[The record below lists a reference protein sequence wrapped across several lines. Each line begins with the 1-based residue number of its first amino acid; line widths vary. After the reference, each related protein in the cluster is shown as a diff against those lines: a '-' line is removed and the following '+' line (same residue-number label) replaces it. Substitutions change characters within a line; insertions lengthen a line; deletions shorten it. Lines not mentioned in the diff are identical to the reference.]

1 VEKLRSIIERLNDRG
16 FLKEGHLRRFFFISM
31 AIAVSIPLYH
41 VLFIHP
47 LFTELLTQS
56 EKDDG
61 VTIAEHLASE
71 VKLAKSEMGRTVLL
85 EDSVNYLVAAKG
97 HFGLEKIKVYSRTA
111 ECVFSTQADEIGYTN
126 TGAHFQAELAN
137 GEVHAEV
144 VGKGMNSIEGEKM
157 RRDVVEVYVPLRKD
171 RELLGA
177 FEIYYDISK
186 TSAQLDRLLHY
197 SLGLLVALAACFV
210 AVVTTALYKGNQ
222 SIVGRRR
229 AEKALQDAHDT
240 LEKRVEERTRE
251 LLRAKE
257 QLQVE
262 VEVRKQSEKAIEK
275 SKSTLQGVFDAISDP
290 LVMLDENLRI
300 GMLNKA
306 AIRYYRISDYQTAIG
321 RPCYEVIL
329 ENTPSALC
337 DGCPLRDT
345 FSGGRT
351 MEFERQ
357 GLFDPDRIEQ
367 VTFYP
372 TEEKPGESKSC
383 IIRITDITEQKR
395 AEESLRK
402 AYSEIK
408 SLKDRLEAENIYFRK
423 EITTKHQFD
432 HIIGQSNAFKYVLF
446 RAEQVAPQNTT
457 VLVLGETGT
466 GKELIAAAI
475 HRMSPRKDRPL
486 VTVNC
491 AALPANL
498 IESELFGR
506 EKGAFTG
513 ADTRQV
519 GRFELADGSTLCLDE
534 IGELPME
541 VQAKLLRAIEHSEF
555 QRLGSSSTIKVDVR
569 IVATTNRNL
578 EEEVRMGRFRQDLYY
593 RLNVFP
599 LTVPPLRQRKEDIPL
614 LVQVFA
620 ERFAR
625 ELGKEITAIPR
636 ETMKALEDYDWPGN
650 VRELENVIERSVIL
664 CSGSVLQL
672 ADKLE
677 NPTISPSSDLRTLED
692 MEREQIL
699 RTLAETRWRINGV
712 KGAAAILGLHPS
724 TLRARMQKLGIRRPE
739 IETSV

>member
-1 VEKLRSIIERLNDRG
+1 VEKVRTKFERLTDRG
-16 FLKEGHLRRFFFISM
+16 FFREGLLRHFFFISLAV
-31 AIAVSIPLYH
+31 AIFIPLFY
-41 VLFIHP
+41 VFFIHP
-47 LFTELLTQS
+47 LFTELLTQI

-61 VTIAEHLASE
+61 VTIAEHLASDT
-71 VKLAKSEMGRTVLL
+71 KLAKDEMGRTVLL
-85 EDSVNYLVAAKG
+85 EDSMNYLVAAKS

-111 ECVFSTQADEIGYTN
+111 ECVFSTQADEIGHSN
-126 TGAHFQAELAN
+126 TGAHFQKDLAN
-137 GEVHAEV
+137 GAVHAEV
-144 VGKGMNSIEGEKM
+144 VGKGMNSIEGKKM
-157 RRDVVEVYVPLRKD
+157 RRDVVEVYVPLMKD
-171 RELLGA
+171 REFIGA

-186 TSAQLDRLLHY
+186 TRAQLNRLLLY
-197 SLGLLVALAACFV
+197 SLGLLVVLAGCFM
-210 AVVTTALYKGNQ
+210 AVVTTALYKGHQ

-229 AEKALQDAHDT
+229 AEEALQDAHDT
-240 LEKRVEERTRE
+240 LEKKVEERTRE
-251 LLRAKE
+251 LLRATE

-262 VEVRKQSEKAIEK
+262 VEVRKESEKAIEK
-275 SKSTLQGVFDAISDP
+275 SKSTLQGVFDAIADP
-290 LVMLDENLRI
+290 LVMLDENLHI

-306 AIRYYRISDYQTAIG
+306 ALGYYRISDYETAIG
-321 RPCYEVIL
+321 RPCHEVIL
-329 ENTPSALC
+329 ENTPSARC
-337 DGCPLRDT
+337 DSCPLKDS
-345 FSGGRT
+345 FSGDRT

-372 TEEKPGESKSC
+372 AEEKPGKSKNC
-383 IIRITDITEQKR
+383 IIRITDITERKR

-475 HRMSPRKDRPL
+475 HQMSPRKDRPL

-491 AALPANL
+491 AALPASL

-506 EKGAFTG
+506 EKGAYTG
-513 ADTRQV
+513 ADAQQI

-555 QRLGSSSTIKVDVR
+555 QRLGSSRTIKVDVR
-569 IVATTNRNL
+569 LIATTNRDL
-578 EEEVRMGRFRQDLYY
+578 EEEVRKGRFRQDLYY

-614 LVQVFA
+614 LVQVFT
-620 ERFAR
+620 ERYAR
-625 ELGKEITAIPR
+625 ELGKEITAIPS
-636 ETMKALEDYDWPGN
+636 ETMRALQDYDWPGN

-664 CSGSVLQL
+664 CTGSVLQL

-677 NPTISPSSDLRTLED
+677 NPPVSLSSDLRTLEE

-699 RTLAETRWRINGV
+699 KTLSETRWRINGK

-739 IETSV
+739 INSLD